1 MTTLCDKEIE
11 MYWHQGELV
20 IDPFLPEN
28 LNGMSY
34 DLTLGPWFYRRR
46 LFTIS
51 PDVYDRDQSHRFD
64 LVDARESGVIELEPL
79 ESILAHTN
87 EVVGGRRKINTF
99 LHATSTA
106 GRNDITACRCAG
118 WGDPGFVNIWTLE
131 VQNLGS
137 SPLTLR
143 VGTVI
148 AQVVFSL
155 VTAPDRVYGQDGHGQ
170 YSPSRDSESAMAIR
184 AAWKPEQMIP
194 KAMKVRDWRET
205 WKNR

>member
-11 MYWHQGELV
+11 SYRHQGELV

-34 DLTLGPWFYRRR
+34 DLTLGPWFYRR
-46 LFTIS
+46 LSFESS
-51 PDVYDRDQSHRFD
+51 PDVYLRDQSHRFQ
-64 LVDARESGVIELEPL
+64 LVDARDSGVIELGPL

-106 GRNDITACRCAG
+106 GRNDVTACRCAG

-137 SPLTLR
+137 SPLTLK

-170 YSPSRDSESAMAIR
+170 YLPSRDSESAKAVR
-184 AAWKPEQMIP
+184 ADWKPEQMIP

-205 WKNR
+205 WKSR